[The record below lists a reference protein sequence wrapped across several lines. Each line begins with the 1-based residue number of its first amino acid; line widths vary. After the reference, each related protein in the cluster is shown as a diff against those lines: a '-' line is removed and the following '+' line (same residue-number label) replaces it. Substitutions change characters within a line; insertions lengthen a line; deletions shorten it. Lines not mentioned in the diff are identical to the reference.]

1 MKKKWLFILL
11 GIVGLASAI
20 MALFSAADDQVIVFL
35 LIKFP
40 FSQIGDGLRALSLG
54 GSFGN
59 VIAFILYILLGL
71 MPIGIL
77 ALIVLKK
84 RFRIEDLLLP
94 LISGLTFYMMYYMIN
109 PQLIPGLFV
118 NPEFG
123 SLGKIIFGST
133 FYSFLIGYLIM
144 KAVRRVKEGKAEVF
158 AFLKALALII
168 IFILVFRIFFIGIYE
183 VKSVIESVEFSGMLG
198 VSNGL
203 TIFVTI
209 VKALINQVPLVLNIA
224 ILLTSMELID
234 NLKIDFYSQEVNKT
248 AQKLTKICV
257 VSVLA
262 VVLSYMAVNLLQLSF
277 TKVLL
282 VSRYLIEIPLSSLAF
297 ASAMWLLA
305 NYFKKSSQLS
315 DDNKLFI

>member
-1 MKKKWLFILL
+1 MKKKWLLILL

-20 MALFSAADDQVIVFL
+20 MALFSPADFQGIVFL

-40 FSQIGDGLRALSLG
+40 FSQIGDGLRALSLN

-71 MPIGIL
+71 MPMGIL
-77 ALIVLKK
+77 AFIVFKK
-84 RFRIEDLLLP
+84 KFRIEDLFLP

-123 SLGKIIFGST
+123 SLGKIVLGST
-133 FYSFLIGYLIM
+133 FYSFLIGYLVI
-144 KAVRRVKEGKAEVF
+144 KAVRKGKEGKAEVF
-158 AFLKALALII
+158 TFLKALALII
-168 IFILVFRIFFIGIYE
+168 IFILVFRIFFIGVYE
-183 VKSVIESVEFSGMLG
+183 VKSVIESVEDSEMLG
-198 VSNGL
+198 LSNGL

-209 VKALINQVPLVLNIA
+209 IKAMINQVPLVLNVA
-224 ILLTSMELID
+224 ILLTSIELIN
-234 NLKIDFYSQEVNKT
+234 NLKTDFYSQEVNQT

-282 VSRYLIEIPLSSLAF
+282 VSNYEVQIPLTSLAF

-305 NYFKKSSQLS
+305 NYFEKSSQLS